1 MKKTLIAL
9 AVLGAAAGVAHAQSN
24 VTIYGIVDTGFIKK
38 SGQDVEMG
46 ENVNNRLGFRGVED
60 LGSGMKATFELERRF
75 NLNDGTLKKSDKDW
89 DGAANVGLKGDSWG
103 AVRLGRVNEL
113 TTETIRKFDPFYQ
126 YGVGAMLEGNQRS
139 PRIDNTIRYDSPNWS
154 GFKFGASYSLGGN
167 TDKDSADPSIRAEG
181 DYSATDVKDWTYEG
195 LKTAGA
201 DNDGYAIM
209 LGYDNGPLA
218 LVGNWSRLAD
228 SRKSSVW
235 NLGAAYRFGDAKVE
249 LVYQQTKDKGWAN
262 GERSNWN
269 DNTSAFGKWVA
280 AEYNKNLVGDGGI
293 NIDSITEKQWLLGLE
308 WKLGPG
314 RLNASAQWMEVE
326 ANGGMHISDKD
337 IYKYA
342 IGYTYDLSKRTA
354 IYGNVAYTDYD
365 DEDVARLYGDTDD
378 GTTAVQVGITHKF

>member
-60 LGSGMKATFELERRF
+60 LGSGMKATFELEHRF
-75 NLNDGTLKKSDKDW
+75 DLNNGTQKGKTSVAHGNKDREF
-89 DGAANVGLKGDSWG
+89 DGAANVGLKGDNWG

-154 GFKFGASYSLGGN
+154 GFHFGASYSLGGN
-167 TDKDSADPSIRAEG
+167 TDSDSISGEMQKLKDE
-181 DYSATDVKDWTYEG
+181 
-195 LKTAGA
+195 GA
-201 DNDGYAIM
+201 DNDGYGIM

-228 SRKSSVW
+228 SKKSSVW
-235 NLGAAYRFGDAKVE
+235 NLGAAYRFGPAKVE

-262 GERSNWN
+262 GDASNWN
-269 DNTSAFGKWVA
+269 DAGSDFNTWLGTRDAA
-280 AEYNKNLVGDGGI
+280 TQAEYVGI
-293 NIDSITEKQWLLGLE
+293 NELKEKQWLLGLE

-326 ANGGMHISDKD
+326 FSGGDVSDKD

-365 DEDVARLYGDTDD
+365 DEEVARLYGDTDD
-378 GTTAVQVGITHKF
+378 GTYGVQVGITHKF

>member
-60 LGSGMKATFELERRF
+60 LGSGMKATFELEHRF
-75 NLNDGTLKKSDKDW
+75 DLNNGTQKGSTYKGKDREF

-126 YGVGAMLEGNQRS
+126 YGVANMIYGTQRMLH
-139 PRIDNTIRYDSPNWS
+139 IDNTIRYDSPNWS
-154 GFKFGASYSLGGN
+154 GFHFGATYSLGGN
-167 TDKDSADPSIRAEG
+167 TDKDSAEG
-181 DYSATDVKDWTYEG
+181 TPIY
-195 LKTAGA
+195 TAKEAGNGY
-201 DNDGYAIM
+201 DNDGYGIM

-228 SRKSSVW
+228 SKDSTVW

-249 LVYQQTKDKGWAN
+249 LVYQQTKDNGWAV
-262 GERSNWN
+262 GKERSWKSTDFLDWVGKNSTENWAGV
-269 DNTSAFGKWVA
+269 DTLK
-280 AEYNKNLVGDGGI
+280 
-293 NIDSITEKQWLLGLE
+293 EKQWLLGLE

-326 ANGGMHISDKD
+326 ANGGNVSDKD

-342 IGYTYDLSKRTA
+342 VGYTYDLSKRTSL
-354 IYGNVAYTDYD
+354 YGNLAYTDYE
-365 DEDVARLYGDTDD
+365 DEEVARVFGDVED
-378 GTTAVQVGITHKF
+378 GTYGVQVGITHKF